1 MKKLLVAAV
10 PIAAFTAACFLPRYT
25 ARWPY
30 RGPMIEVVNPSQ
42 HYVSL
47 AARDGQGRELSL
59 GTVAP
64 RSKACRTW
72 PFIDS
77 DGQLLTANRE
87 RTEDIGTES
96 EAFTP
101 WAFHGWRWTIGGGI
115 EAAQVCGT

>member
-1 MKKLLVAAV
+1 MKRLLIAV
-10 PIAAFTAACFLPRYT
+10 PIAALTAACFLPRYT
-25 ARWPY
+25 ARWPQ

-42 HYVSL
+42 EYVRL

-77 DGQLLTANRE
+77 DGQLLTASRE
-87 RTEDIGTES
+87 STAATGIES

-101 WAFHGWRWTIGGGI
+101 WAFHGWRWTIGAGI